1 MLILTDDL
9 LIARRGMRACYRH
22 PYDKSRCVKVYRQL
36 CEIPLTSIAKTFRI
50 LLGTQFDRFNINV
63 QEYHFWLNLI
73 DNEEISSVLHP
84 YIPHIDGLVQS
95 NRGVGLV
102 EELFL
107 DGNGKPSRNLLQLK
121 GELSKD
127 QLLQIRVDLL
137 NITDCVIKHALP
149 MYDWNPTNILVV
161 QNHKCCEVK
170 TPDLEGEMSNKEWI
184 KISRWSASARRQKLR
199 RRINRFYTYFNS
211 ELLGIDP

>member
-107 DGNGKPSRNLLQLK
+107 DGNGEPSRNLLQLK
-121 GELSKD
+121 GELSKG

-137 NITDCVIKHALP
+137 NITDCVIEHALP

-161 QNHKCCEVK
+161 QNHKYYEVK
-170 TPDLEGEMSNKEWI
+170 TPDLEGEMANKEWI
-184 KISRWSASARRQKLR
+184 KISRWSTSARRQKLR
-199 RRINRFYTYFNS
+199 RRINRFYTYFDC
-211 ELLGIDP
+211 ELLAQAS